1 MSRPLWLVVVLV
13 AVDFRAV
20 AEDPVRPPFLE
31 AVRPSAEAR
40 EENPFED
47 RIETDRDA
55 FTPTP
60 RLIGVGRLGIE
71 SAYSFVNNRG
81 AKETHSLPELLVRY
95 GLTDRVELRLGWSY
109 EVGGESSTVSGS
121 AGADDGLRPV
131 ELEAGGLEEALSLV
145 RESTLTYGAKVRLN
159 DQAGW
164 LPESSLILVGQSKT
178 SGPEKTTQ
186 VVATYVFGW
195 ELPNR
200 WKLDAALRYATAEE
214 DGDHF
219 HVWSPSTVIRVPVGE
234 RATVHAE
241 YFGFFSRGREANSRK
256 QFLSAGASYLLT
268 PDLEVGVR
276 GGPGLNDQ
284 SAFWFVNAG
293 FGWRF

>member
-1 MSRPLWLVVVLV
+1 VSRPLWLVVVLV

-95 GLTDRVELRLGWSY
+95 GLTDR
-109 EVGGESSTVSGS
+109 SSWRPADWKKPSPLSVS
-121 AGADDGLRPV
+121 RP
-131 ELEAGGLEEALSLV
+131 
-145 RESTLTYGAKVRLN
+145 
-159 DQAGW
+159 
-164 LPESSLILVGQSKT
+164 
-178 SGPEKTTQ
+178 
-186 VVATYVFGW
+186 
-195 ELPNR
+195 
-200 WKLDAALRYATAEE
+200 
-214 DGDHF
+214 
-219 HVWSPSTVIRVPVGE
+219 
-234 RATVHAE
+234 
-241 YFGFFSRGREANSRK
+241 
-256 QFLSAGASYLLT
+256 
-268 PDLEVGVR
+268 
-276 GGPGLNDQ
+276 
-284 SAFWFVNAG
+284 
-293 FGWRF
+293 